1 MKKNIIA
8 THSPNEVRGLQQ
20 QKKLT
25 GFTVNP
31 ETGYASISYIV
42 EQLDPKGNPLPIPGE
57 IGHIN
62 WDTKI
67 LNTAEGQIGGELPAD
82 VLAVVRQVY
91 DLVEPLFKTYG
102 DIKEEENNEE

>member
-8 THSPNEVRGLQQ
+8 THSPNEVTGLQQ

-31 ETGYASISYIV
+31 ETGYAALSYKI
-42 EQLDPKGNPLPIPGE
+42 EQLDLKGNPLPVQGE
-57 IGHIN
+57 NGNITFDSN
-62 WDTKI
+62 I
-67 LNTAEGQIGGELPAD
+67 LNTADGQTGGELPAD